1 MAAANDRKILL
12 VDTDAAAAG
21 SLTAFLESHG
31 YRVQTV
37 AASQQALAAV
47 LNWKPDLVILNI
59 LIQAFNPL
67 DFIAEV
73 KKNPFTQNQKIIVF
87 SQTPKTEIV
96 TGPAPKVC
104 GYLNKPVDF
113 EALKAALKKAVP
125 PKAPG
130 EQTTV
135 MVADDDTEFSDL
147 LKMFLEA
154 NSYRALVV
162 NDPLLL
168 IDRLHSE
175 RPDALLLDLMMPGKD
190 GFAVME
196 EMQDYADTAAIP
208 IIILSALRLDNY
220 QERGVLTGLPEIV
233 ARELPGDLLLKLIEE
248 QTASDA
254 PAAPGEPAKV
264 QRPRVL
270 IADDQTELLYL
281 MKEMIEAAG
290 FEVFTANDGAEALTA
305 VFENNPDI
313 IVLDY
318 NMPRKDGLEVAED
331 LKNNPLF
338 AHIPIIIV
346 TGAGDKK
353 TKMKGLGMGI
363 DDYLIK
369 PVDTEELIARIRM
382 ILKRNKQVL
391 DTNPLSKLP
400 GNPSIQARVEREIQK
415 GHEFAVLYLDLNNFK
430 AYNDTYG
437 FEAGDRVLKATAN
450 LLVKL
455 TIQNENSEDFIGH
468 IGGDDYIVVTDYARS
483 EELAKRIVTA
493 FDEIAP
499 SFYSKADRE
508 RGSITATDRQGNIK
522 SFPFLSIAIGIVHN
536 HTRPLASF
544 AQVSNI
550 GTELKKGAKRTD
562 NKSNYIMDRRKDP
575 F

>member
-1 MAAANDRKILL
+1 
-12 VDTDAAAAG
+12 
-21 SLTAFLESHG
+21 
-31 YRVQTV
+31 
-37 AASQQALAAV
+37 
-47 LNWKPDLVILNI
+47 
-59 LIQAFNPL
+59 
-67 DFIAEV
+67 
-73 KKNPFTQNQKIIVF
+73 
-87 SQTPKTEIV
+87 
-96 TGPAPKVC
+96 
-104 GYLNKPVDF
+104 
-113 EALKAALKKAVP
+113 
-125 PKAPG
+125 
-130 EQTTV
+130 
-135 MVADDDTEFSDL
+135 
-147 LKMFLEA
+147 
-154 NSYRALVV
+154 
-162 NDPLLL
+162 
-168 IDRLHSE
+168 
-175 RPDALLLDLMMPGKD
+175 
-190 GFAVME
+190 
-196 EMQDYADTAAIP
+196 
-208 IIILSALRLDNY
+208 
-220 QERGVLTGLPEIV
+220 
-233 ARELPGDLLLKLIEE
+233 
-248 QTASDA
+248 
-254 PAAPGEPAKV
+254 
-264 QRPRVL
+264 
-270 IADDQTELLYL
+270 
-281 MKEMIEAAG
+281 MKEMIEDAG
-290 FEVFTANDGAEALTA
+290 FEVFTANDGVEAMTA
-305 VFENNPDI
+305 VFECNPDI

-318 NMPRKDGLEVAED
+318 NMPRKDGLAVAED

-415 GHEFAVLYLDLNNFK
+415 NHEFAVLYLDLNNFK

-437 FEAGDRVLKATAN
+437 FEAGDRILKATAN

-468 IGGDDYIVVTDYARS
+468 IGGDDFIVVTRYANS
-483 EELAKRIVTA
+483 EELAKRIVSA

-508 RGSITATDRQGNIK
+508 RGHIVSTDRQGNIK
-522 SFPFLSIAIGIVHN
+522 NFPFLSIAIGIVHN

-562 NKSNYIMDRRKDP
+562 NKSNYIMDRRKD
-575 F
+575 